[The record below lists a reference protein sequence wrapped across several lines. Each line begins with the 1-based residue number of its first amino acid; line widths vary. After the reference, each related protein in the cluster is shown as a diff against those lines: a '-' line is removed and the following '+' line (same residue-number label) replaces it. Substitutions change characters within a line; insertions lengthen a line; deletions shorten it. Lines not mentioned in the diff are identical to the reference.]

1 MVIKFSKKW
10 LENVVGTIKLARKIA
25 KNNDK
30 NETMAK
36 NVLANSDVEEALLNI
51 DNEEAKLYEKT
62 IAAMTVEDDFS
73 VPFASL
79 VKVAISH
86 GIVPT
91 EETQALYDA
100 EISLIAAKQAMIN
113 AIKALAEEKADKEE

>member
-1 MVIKFSKKW
+1 MIIKFSKKW
-10 LENVVGTIKLARKIA
+10 LETVVGSIKLARKIA

-36 NVLANSDVEEALLNI
+36 NVLANCDVEEALLNI
-51 DNEEAKLYEKT
+51 DNPEAKLYEKT

-73 VPFASL
+73 VPFSSL

-91 EETQALYDA
+91 EETQKLYDA
-100 EISLIAAKQAMIN
+100 EIALIAAKQAMIN

>member
-10 LENVVGTIKLARKIA
+10 LENVVGTIKIARKIA

-36 NVLANSDVEEALLNI
+36 NVLANCDVEEALLNV
-51 DNEEAKLYEKT
+51 DNPEAKLYERT

-73 VPFASL
+73 APFSSL

-91 EETQALYDA
+91 EETQKLYDA
-100 EISLIAAKQAMIN
+100 ELALIAAKQSMIN

>member
-10 LENVVGTIKLARKIA
+10 LETVVGSIKLARKIA

-36 NVLANSDVEEALLNI
+36 NVLANCDVEEALLNI
-51 DNEEAKLYEKT
+51 DNPEAKIYEKT

-73 VPFASL
+73 IPFSSL

-91 EETQALYDA
+91 EEMQKLYDA
-100 EISLIAAKQAMIN
+100 EIDLIAAKQAMIN
-113 AIKALAEEKADKEE
+113 AIKALAEERADKEE

>member
-10 LENVVGTIKLARKIA
+10 LETVVGSIKLARKIA

-36 NVLANSDVEEALLNI
+36 NVLANCDVEEALLNV
-51 DNEEAKLYEKT
+51 DNPEAKLYERT

-73 VPFASL
+73 APFSSL
-79 VKVAISH
+79 VKIAISH